1 LPFAVVQTRKRRSL
15 AQKIRYDLKKVV
27 QTLNET
33 PKAVI
38 KRSKRIFVE
47 PIYGTTPETD
57 INVSENQ
64 ETDENDHDN
73 QGEYEEVHSSEK
85 YASSQEK
92 MEVGTNEKELDE
104 DQSNHVEIFHVGNTL
119 RPIGTSSK
127 TFHQ

>member
-47 PIYGTTPETD
+47 PIYGATPETD
-57 INVSENQ
+57 INGSENR
-64 ETDENDHDN
+64 ENDEDDN
-73 QGEYEEVHSSEK
+73 DNRCDYEEVHSSEK
-85 YASSQEK
+85 CASSLEK
-92 MEVGTNEKELDE
+92 MEVGTNEKEFDE
-104 DQSNHVEIFHVGNTL
+104 DRSNHVEIVHVGNTL
-119 RPIGTSSK
+119 RPIGSSSK